1 MSRYYLK
8 LAPLIK
14 TPYQP
19 EEYSV
24 YCLMSFSLLFLGLF
38 IFCAGLANKASSW
51 VCMCLIRVSYIGVYF
66 QTVAGGDYTMP
77 AASRLED

>member
-1 MSRYYLK
+1 M
-8 LAPLIK
+8 
-14 TPYQP
+14 
-19 EEYSV
+19 
-24 YCLMSFSLLFLGLF
+24 FLGHF

-66 QTVAGGDYTMP
+66 QTVAGGDYAMP